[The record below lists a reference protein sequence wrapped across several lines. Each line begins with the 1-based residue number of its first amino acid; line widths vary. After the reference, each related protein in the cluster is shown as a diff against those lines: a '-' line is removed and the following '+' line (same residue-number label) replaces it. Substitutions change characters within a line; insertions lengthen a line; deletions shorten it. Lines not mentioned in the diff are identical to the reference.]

1 MSDELSDLALTTS
14 QTQRAWL
21 CTVSLADDR
30 ELANTPKIV
39 IIHQGHFEDDIE
51 FYHDRCNKLVLVLY
65 LLNLFDVNSV
75 NDRETFPRHP
85 RGRSQSALN
94 FF

>member
-51 FYHDRCNKLVLVLY
+51 FYHELCNKL
-65 LLNLFDVNSV
+65 
-75 NDRETFPRHP
+75 
-85 RGRSQSALN
+85 
-94 FF
+94 